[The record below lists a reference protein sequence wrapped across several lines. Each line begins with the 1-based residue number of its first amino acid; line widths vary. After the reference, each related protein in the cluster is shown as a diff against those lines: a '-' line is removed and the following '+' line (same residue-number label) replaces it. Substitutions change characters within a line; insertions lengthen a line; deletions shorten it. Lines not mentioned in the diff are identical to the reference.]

1 MNGLRMPQDKLA
13 VERSVVLILEF
24 FRTVRW
30 VSAFVCVVL
39 IVYFGIAVPAREAAA
54 DGDLTVVYGALLQL
68 RTILPVAG
76 VLAFVYMWW
85 RERRL
90 RITTVARENRRNRKL
105 EQKID
110 PGRTSSGFVE
120 NGHQEDE

>member
-1 MNGLRMPQDKLA
+1 MPQEKPA
-13 VERSVVLILEF
+13 VDRSVVLILEF

-76 VLAFVYMWW
+76 VLAFAYMWW
-85 RERRL
+85 REHRL